1 MQIGFFEPGEM
12 FRLDF
17 VFSGEVGAL
26 GGDESDVAVDLA
38 EEKAGNLDDP
48 LEDEE
53 LAREI
58 SVFCRVLAR

>member
-1 MQIGFFEPGEM
+1 M

-26 GGDESDVAVDLA
+26 WGDESDVDVDLA

>member
-1 MQIGFFEPGEM
+1 MIGFRTGEG
-12 FRLDF
+12 FSLPL
-17 VFSGEVGAL
+17 VVSGEVGAL
-26 GGDESDVAVDLA
+26 GGNESDVDVDLVG
-38 EEKAGNLDDP
+38 EKAGNP